1 MSHYVIK
8 GRLQLLYILSMHTQA
23 DFAPVNACQ
32 TSLPKNYIRVANSRT
47 LPGITLIFFII
58 FWLQKQCL
66 AISNYYDDFVTWVI
80 SFWKSPYG
88 IKIRVWFTHTIS
100 LFVRHFGFSI
110 LDHRGSSRIFWWPRK
125 YALELAWYELME
137 TIELFLL
144 IIFVTVLNAS
154 IGLHF

>member
-1 MSHYVIK
+1 
-8 GRLQLLYILSMHTQA
+8 MHTKYA
-23 DFAPVNACQ
+23 R
-32 TSLPKNYIRVANSRT
+32 TSRFCPCKCLSDKSANDYIRVANSRT

-66 AISNYYDDFVTWVI
+66 AISNYFDDFVTWVI

-100 LFVRHFGFSI
+100 LFVCHFGFSI
-110 LDHRGSSRIFWWPRK
+110 LDHRGSSRIFWWPWK
-125 YALELAWYELME
+125 CALELAWYELME
-137 TIELFLL
+137 TSELFLL